1 MVFCYEFFE
10 DEYLFN
16 CKLIVDIERKFYG
29 LWIFDEIL
37 VVKVVEIFVERCCF
51 YNLEFVDII

>member
-10 DEYLFN
+10 DEYLFSG
-16 CKLIVDIERKFYG
+16 KLIVDMERKFYG

-37 VVKVVEIFVERCCF
+37 VVKVVEIFVE
-51 YNLEFVDII
+51 